1 MSLEVGSRSFDA
13 STAIQERLEVS
24 SYAEVRR
31 LTCTQQGGALV
42 LTGRVSSY
50 YQKQVAQ
57 ETAREFAGEL
67 SIVNA
72 LEVAATPAPCSAETA
87 ASAARRSLPET
98 PPVATTSTIGR
109 MA

>member
-1 MSLEVGSRSFDA
+1 MSVETGSRSFDVSSA
-13 STAIQERLEVS
+13 VQDRLGVS

-31 LTCTQQGGALV
+31 LTCTQRGGALV

-72 LEVAATPAPCSAETA
+72 LEVAATPALGYAEHESSVT
-87 ASAARRSLPET
+87 RRSPS
-98 PPVATTSTIGR
+98 A
-109 MA
+109 